1 MESPTT
7 STCEPYRQSGQKRC
21 RKFYA
26 RKPAKKERRTRVHA
40 KTAEVGC
47 VLGAGEDGNGWGRVK
62 PDEKTRCP
70 NQNAPDS
77 NATHE
82 KRKPAKTLC
91 FRRFF
96 GRGRRTWS
104 RLLPRVLLPG
114 GERPAPT
121 EAGAETGSQQ
131 SATGARSPLGTRF
144 WSGCGRAHLGA
155 GKGLCCPVLSDEPQ
169 KRVAVLVL
177 RELFWS

>member
-47 VLGAGEDGNGWGRVK
+47 VMGAGEDGNGWGRIK

-70 NQNAPDS
+70 NQNAPDDH
-77 NATHE
+77 ATHA
-82 KRKPAKTLC
+82 KRKPAKTQC
-91 FRRFF
+91 FRRLF

-104 RLLPRVLLPG
+104 PLRSGRLVACVPPARTRPSARGFGVDV
-114 GERPAPT
+114 GERTKERRRARCHPVPAASPRK
-121 EAGAETGSQQ
+121 AGAG
-131 SATGARSPLGTRF
+131 
-144 WSGCGRAHLGA
+144 
-155 GKGLCCPVLSDEPQ
+155 
-169 KRVAVLVL
+169 LVL
-177 RELFWS
+177 WEIFRAKTGEKEREIPEKT

>member
-47 VLGAGEDGNGWGRVK
+47 VMGAGEDGNGWGRIK

-77 NATHE
+77 NATRA
-82 KRKPAKTLC
+82 KRKPAETQS
-91 FRRFF
+91 FRRFC
-96 GRGRRTWS
+96 GRGRRTCLGC
-104 RLLPRVLLPG
+104 RLGRFAAERHWRSLTPRHALRRAQPHLV
-114 GERPAPT
+114 
-121 EAGAETGSQQ
+121 AESFCTLTKNREV
-131 SATGARSPLGTRF
+131 SARLTSLFLCFLSKNDALG
-144 WSGCGRAHLGA
+144 
-155 GKGLCCPVLSDEPQ
+155 
-169 KRVAVLVL
+169 
-177 RELFWS
+177 

>member
-21 RKFYA
+21 RKFCA

-47 VLGAGEDGNGWGRVK
+47 VLGAGGDENGWGRVK
-62 PDEKTRCP
+62 PGEKTRCP
-70 NQNAPDS
+70 NQREHQNH
-77 NATHE
+77 ATHA
-82 KRKPAKTLC
+82 KRKPAKTQC

-104 RLLPRVLLPG
+104 RLPPRSV
-114 GERPAPT
+114 R
-121 EAGAETGSQQ
+121 
-131 SATGARSPLGTRF
+131 
-144 WSGCGRAHLGA
+144 GRAPLALAHPTTRTAQGA
-155 GKGLCCPVLSDEPQ
+155 AMPRC
-169 KRVAVLVL
+169 RVFMRAN
-177 RELFWS
+177 EK